1 MKDNNILKESFLKS
15 VRPELSEMSYNTW
28 FVPVSI
34 HGTDEEAKTIYLTA
48 ENDFAANILKSRYI
62 DTIESGFRNVMKERY
77 KVVIKTPE
85 SYRHDDE
92 TLERVNE
99 IKNEN
104 PFPAEKGT
112 GMGIRRRR
120 PWSGWRRP
128 KWKSMTRGRRGR
140 FV

>member
-62 DTIESGFRNVMKERY
+62 DTIESGFRNVM
-77 KVVIKTPE
+77 
-85 SYRHDDE
+85 
-92 TLERVNE
+92 
-99 IKNEN
+99 
-104 PFPAEKGT
+104 
-112 GMGIRRRR
+112 
-120 PWSGWRRP
+120 
-128 KWKSMTRGRRGR
+128 
-140 FV
+140 